1 MMTEFKHKEY
11 AVCFQTRGDFLRN
24 YEPIPRKHGGDIE
37 HIGHKYQI
45 KDGITIFE
53 AMVGNCKLRIQEMS
67 GVSIYAHGNP

>member
-1 MMTEFKHKEY
+1 MKYEHEEY
-11 AVCFQTRGDFLRN
+11 AISFQIKGELPKK

-45 KDGITIFE
+45 KGGITIFE
-53 AMVGNCKLRIQEMS
+53 AMVGNCKLRIQEIT